1 MKKFFSL
8 LALVLFINLFTYQ
21 AQAQTAVV
29 NINKTSV
36 SLKELIHEVEKQAGY
51 LFVYGKDINIEQK
64 VKINARNKQVKALL
78 ENVLPQI
85 GLTYEY
91 ADNYISLKKTQVEK
105 KSIGKK
111 IIVKGTVVDKSG
123 EPIIGANIM
132 EQGSASNGTITD
144 IDGKFTLSL
153 PSNSVLA
160 VTYVGFSTK
169 NIPVNNQNAIQIV
182 MEEDSEI
189 LEEVVVVA
197 YGTQKKISS
206 KAAVSS
212 MKTKKKKKKPVINI
226 SVRY

>member
-1 MKKFFSL
+1 MKKIFSL

-36 SLKELIHEVEKQAGY
+36 SLKELIQEVEKQAGY

-105 KSIGKK
+105 KSIGKN
-111 IIVKGTVVDKSG
+111 V
-123 EPIIGANIM
+123 
-132 EQGSASNGTITD
+132 Q
-144 IDGKFTLSL
+144 
-153 PSNSVLA
+153 
-160 VTYVGFSTK
+160 
-169 NIPVNNQNAIQIV
+169 
-182 MEEDSEI
+182 
-189 LEEVVVVA
+189 
-197 YGTQKKISS
+197 
-206 KAAVSS
+206 
-212 MKTKKKKKKPVINI
+212 PVILQAQEKLYANDSSI
-226 SVRY
+226 YIEFLFRSLH

>member
-1 MKKFFSL
+1 MKKSFHCSL
-8 LALVLFINLFTYQ
+8 WSCLLTFFTYQ

-105 KSIGKK
+105 
-111 IIVKGTVVDKSG
+111 
-123 EPIIGANIM
+123 
-132 EQGSASNGTITD
+132 
-144 IDGKFTLSL
+144 
-153 PSNSVLA
+153 
-160 VTYVGFSTK
+160 
-169 NIPVNNQNAIQIV
+169 NQ
-182 MEEDSEI
+182 
-189 LEEVVVVA
+189 
-197 YGTQKKISS
+197 
-206 KAAVSS
+206 
-212 MKTKKKKKKPVINI
+212 
-226 SVRY
+226 